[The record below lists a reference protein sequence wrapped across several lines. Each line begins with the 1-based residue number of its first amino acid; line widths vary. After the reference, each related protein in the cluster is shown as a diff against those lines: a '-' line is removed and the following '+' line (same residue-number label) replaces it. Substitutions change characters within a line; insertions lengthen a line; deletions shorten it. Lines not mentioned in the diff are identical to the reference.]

1 MSWTRGVTRVLILLT
16 HRVTCLV
23 PLYPPVCLHLIIII
37 FLSLSKVFIVISVG
51 ILSDVI
57 FSIVST
63 DNLSGECF
71 LHRTSRSPPQQL
83 QQQQQH
89 LSTAA
94 AVEAVDGV
102 DAGAHHGVAVEEVAH
117 AAVLRPGKRCQRNFA
132 VALTIIGK
140 NVPIPLASQFQV
152 ETTAK
157 FRCHLHRSQCWQQEL
172 TQGPELLWVTVTN
185 TSNNNNSV
193 SNCIL
198 EPSTAAVA
206 SSTSTRSGLRRSSHT
221 LSRHQSDSPIL
232 PILWEPVL

>member
-1 MSWTRGVTRVLILLT
+1 MSWTRGVTRVLITLT

-23 PLYPPVCLHLIIII
+23 PLYPPVCLHFIIII
-37 FLSLSKVFIVISVG
+37 FLSLSKIFIVISVG
-51 ILSDVI
+51 ILSVVI

-83 QQQQQH
+83 QQQQQQH

-117 AAVLRPGKRCQRNFA
+117 AAVLRPGKRCKRNFA

-140 NVPIPLASQFQV
+140 NVPICL
-152 ETTAK
+152 
-157 FRCHLHRSQCWQQEL
+157 
-172 TQGPELLWVTVTN
+172 
-185 TSNNNNSV
+185 
-193 SNCIL
+193 
-198 EPSTAAVA
+198 
-206 SSTSTRSGLRRSSHT
+206 
-221 LSRHQSDSPIL
+221 
-232 PILWEPVL
+232 

>member
-1 MSWTRGVTRVLILLT
+1 M
-16 HRVTCLV
+16 V

-37 FLSLSKVFIVISVG
+37 FLSKIFIVVSVISVG

-71 LHRTSRSPPQQL
+71 LHRISRSQQL
-83 QQQQQH
+83 VLQQQH

-132 VALTIIGK
+132 VAVALTIIGEK
-140 NVPIPLASQFQV
+140 GLLAS
-152 ETTAK
+152 
-157 FRCHLHRSQCWQQEL
+157 
-172 TQGPELLWVTVTN
+172 
-185 TSNNNNSV
+185 
-193 SNCIL
+193 
-198 EPSTAAVA
+198 
-206 SSTSTRSGLRRSSHT
+206 
-221 LSRHQSDSPIL
+221 
-232 PILWEPVL
+232 